1 MPLSI
6 DDPSPP
12 FARTE
17 DPFQPGTDD
26 WYDILFGQATLGMVL
41 VGRDG
46 SILRANPF
54 AEGMFG
60 YGPGELSG
68 RSMDILVPEVL
79 RARHAG
85 HMSTYFEH
93 PRTRPM
99 GLGNELFA
107 RRKNG
112 DPFPV
117 EISLAH
123 HRTAQGPIAVAF
135 ITDITARWTAE
146 LELKESEQR
155 FRSMADTAPVMIW
168 VSGVDG
174 GCTWF
179 NRTWLEFVGSP
190 VDEQLGDG
198 WTRNVHSEDLDG
210 CLQAYRSAFDA
221 RRPFSITYRLQHSEG
236 RYRWILDNGVPRYS
250 GDDRFAGYIGSAVD
264 ITERVR
270 AEEGLR
276 ELTTHLEERVRD
288 RTNALQAALAQASE
302 LSERKS
308 RFVSMASHELRTP
321 LGAILLSTQLM
332 ETYASTGDIE
342 RCRRHLRR
350 IKVLVKGMTEVLNDF
365 LSLEKLEQ
373 GQVDIVPVRFDLPG
387 ELLALIEQF
396 ELILKPGQC
405 IAYEH
410 VGEADVMLDRKLLHN
425 VLLNLLSNAIKY
437 SELEIDVKS
446 EVRGANVM
454 IRVEDHG
461 IGIPQAEQDRLF
473 GRFFRASNVGDVR
486 GTGLGLTIVQRY
498 VQLMDGTIE
507 VVSTEGVGTT
517 VVVEV
522 PEAASPTSTQGRSI
536 L

>member
-1 MPLSI
+1 MERT
-6 DDPSPP
+6 DPSPA
-12 FARTE
+12 FARTD
-17 DPFQPGTDD
+17 DPPSPGTDD

-41 VGRDG
+41 VGPDG

-54 AEGMFG
+54 AERLFG
-60 YGPGELSG
+60 YDPGELSG
-68 RSMDILVPEVL
+68 RSLDILVPEAL
-79 RARHAG
+79 CARHAE
-85 HMSTYFEH
+85 HMRTYFEH
-93 PRTRPM
+93 PRNRPM

-117 EISLAH
+117 EISLTH

-168 VSGVDG
+168 VSGIDG

-179 NRTWLEFVGSP
+179 NRTWLEFVGSAME
-190 VDEQLGDG
+190 EQVADG
-198 WTRNVHSEDLDG
+198 WTRNVHPQDLDG

-221 RRPFSITYRLQHSEG
+221 RRPFSITYRLRHSG
-236 RYRWILDNGVPRYS
+236 GQYRWILDNGAPRYS
-250 GDDRFAGYIGSAVD
+250 GDDHFAGYIGSAVD
-264 ITERVR
+264 ITERVQ

-276 ELTTHLEERVRD
+276 DLTTHLEERVRD
-288 RTNALQAALAQASE
+288 RTNELQATLAQASE

-332 ETYASTGDIE
+332 ETYASTGDVE
-342 RCRRHLRR
+342 RCQRHLRR
-350 IKVLVKGMTEVLNDF
+350 VKVLVKGMTEVLNDF

-396 ELILKPGQC
+396 ELVLKPGQC

-410 VGEADVMLDRKLLHN
+410 AGEADVTLDRKLLHN

-437 SELEIDVKS
+437 SELEIGVKS
-446 EVRGANVM
+446 EVRGSSVM
-454 IRVEDHG
+454 VRVEDHG
-461 IGIPQAEQDRLF
+461 IGIPQAEQGRLF

-498 VQLMDGTIE
+498 VQLMGGTIE
-507 VVSTEGVGTT
+507 VASTEGVGTNIT
-517 VVVEV
+517 VRV
-522 PEAASPTSTQGRSI
+522 PEAAPADAQDRSI
-536 L
+536 GA